1 MRACSTRF
9 AQHVA
14 KLTSVDIC
22 VIIILSVLVICVF
35 ALYLLVILKENAT
48 RFGSDPD
55 SWFGSCCSRLPVWVP
70 GFLVWV
76 PGLVHELAEE

>member
-1 MRACSTRF
+1 M
-9 AQHVA
+9 QHKICTTCVA

-22 VIIILSVLVICVF
+22 VIIIWFVLVICVF